1 MEFSVHI
8 FMSYIKIRNLD
19 SASDAEITGSNYIPT
34 ALEGSSLST
43 RKVTFDQVISGGA
56 PNYSGNFIYGSF
68 TGGLSAIGDIKFT
81 GDTFFDGNPS
91 IAGSLNVTSTV
102 SANAGIFQILASDS
116 MTAETAVIQSIL
128 NFDDLMN
135 GYSQGLSEATE
146 GEPDTVFDSEG
157 NEVQNP
163 NKNASST
170 VRYVDTDGDGIAD
183 SQVLVNTTPVTAENL
198 DSLVQPGGG
207 LEVTEVCQNETFD
220 IVECEQNGIPNPD
233 VKYKTKKLSLA
244 TSAASNTIVIEIHDT
259 DGVEYRSGISVGID
273 GKLTAKLKRLRDA
286 FTYIRND
293 VASSDAIINIYLQTD
308 TDEGEI
314 ENSNGVF
321 ASHANLEINKC
332 YINIYGDSAKYW
344 TGGLTKVKMK
354 AKRDPAANAYVPMW
368 FNSKNI
374 LFSLVNLAFDL
385 DDSGGVHSVIRSH
398 NSCTLNLIGCKINA
412 RGSTHCLIEASRG
425 ATVQVQNYND
435 ASTLLDPLNKGFW
448 APALELDFGPRKATS
463 STAVG
468 NVGDDFYCDYLFQ
481 ADTGG
486 VIRFPEYGPH
496 IPFNSNPRT
505 YFQSRIHFCSSRI
518 KVGSSVLS
526 LLSNC
531 VVDIIGLFTAAN
543 GLSFTSDN
551 FPFFLR
557 ASAFNA
563 VATRNG
569 SHMVGATQ
577 DGLAEIANYIPG
589 NALAAPTTQL
599 GGSTVQGQDYVMAN
613 NITPTLNLLT
623 TYKGRDALGND
634 TSGNIENYWDD
645 FDWDAF

>member
-1 MEFSVHI
+1 
-8 FMSYIKIRNLD
+8 MSYIKIRNLD

-34 ALEGSSLST
+34 ALDGSSLST

-135 GYSQGLSEATE
+135 GYSQGLSQATE
-146 GEPDTVFDSEG
+146 SERDTVFDSQG

-170 VRYVDTDGDGIAD
+170 VEYVDTDGDGIAD

-220 IVECEQNGIPNPD
+220 IVECEQNGVPNQD

-244 TSAASNTIVIEIHDT
+244 TSAVSNTIGIEIHDT
-259 DGVEYRSGISVGID
+259 EGVEYRSGISVGID
-273 GKLTAKLKRLRDA
+273 GKLTTKLKRLRDA

-293 VASSDAIINIYLQTD
+293 VASSDAVINIYLQTD

-314 ENSNGVF
+314 ENSNGIF
-321 ASHANLEINKC
+321 ASHGNLEINKC
-332 YINIYGDSAKYW
+332 YVSVYGDSAKYR
-344 TGGLTKVKMK
+344 TGSLTKVKMK
-354 AKRDPAANAYVPMW
+354 AKRDPAENAYVPMW
-368 FNSKNI
+368 LNSKSI
-374 LFSLVNLAFDL
+374 LFSLVNLVFDL
-385 DDSGGVHSVIRSH
+385 DDSGGVHAVIRSH

-425 ATVQVQNYND
+425 AIIQVQNYSD
-435 ASTLLDPLNKGFW
+435 GPASTLLDPLEKGFW
-448 APALELDFGPRKATS
+448 APALELDFGPRKVAS
-463 STAVG
+463 SEGVG
-468 NVGDDFYCDYLFQ
+468 NAGDNFYCDYLFQ

-486 VIRFPEYGPH
+486 VFRFPEYGPH
-496 IPFNSNPRT
+496 IPWNANPMT
-505 YFQSRIHFCSSRI
+505 YFQSRIHFCSNKI
-518 KVGSSVLS
+518 TVGDAVLS
-526 LLSNC
+526 LSSNC

-543 GLSFTSDN
+543 DLSFTSTN
-551 FPFFLR
+551 FPYFLR
-557 ASAFNA
+557 ASAFNS
-563 VATRNG
+563 VTTRNG
-569 SHMVGATQ
+569 SHMVGAIN
-577 DGLAEIANYIPG
+577 DGRAEIANSIPG
-589 NALAAPTTQL
+589 NTLANPTTQL
-599 GGSTVQGQDYVMAN
+599 GGATVQGQDYVMAN

-623 TYKGRDALGND
+623 IYKGRDA
-634 TSGNIENYWDD
+634 SGNPTNGDIVNYWDE
-645 FDWDAF
+645 FDWNGF

>member
-1 MEFSVHI
+1 MPS
-8 FMSYIKIRNLD
+8 IKIRNLD

-146 GEPDTVFDSEG
+146 GEQDTVLDSEG
-157 NEVQNP
+157 NVVQNP

-170 VRYVDTDGDGIAD
+170 VRYVDTDGDGVAD

-220 IVECEQNGIPNPD
+220 IVECEQNGAPNPY

-244 TSAASNTIVIEIHDT
+244 TSVASSTISIEIHNT

-332 YINIYGDSAKYW
+332 YINIYGDSTKYS

-354 AKRDPAANAYVPMW
+354 AKRTPNASAYVPMW

-385 DDSGGVHSVIRSH
+385 DDSDGVHTAIRSH
-398 NSCTLNLIGCKINA
+398 NSCTPNLIGCKINA

-435 ASTLLDPLNKGFW
+435 GPDLDPLDKGFW

-463 STAVG
+463 STGVG
-468 NVGDDFYCDYLFQ
+468 SVGANFYCDYLFQ

-496 IPFNSNPRT
+496 IPFNGNPHT

-518 KVGSSVLS
+518 KVGISVLS

-563 VATRNG
+563 VNTRNG
-569 SHMVGATQ
+569 SHMVGITQ

-589 NALAAPTTQL
+589 NALATPTTQS
-599 GGSTVQGQDYVMAN
+599 GGPTVQGQDYVMAN

-623 TYKGRDALGND
+623 TYKGRDASGND
-634 TSGNIENYWDD
+634 TNGNIENYWDD
-645 FDWDAF
+645 FNWNAF

>member
-1 MEFSVHI
+1 MPS
-8 FMSYIKIRNLD
+8 IKIRNLD

-146 GEPDTVFDSEG
+146 GEQDTVLDSEG
-157 NEVQNP
+157 NVVQNP

-244 TSAASNTIVIEIHDT
+244 TSVASSTISIEIHNT

-332 YINIYGDSAKYW
+332 YINIYGDSTKYS

-354 AKRDPAANAYVPMW
+354 AKRTPNASAYVPMW

-496 IPFNSNPRT
+496 IPFNGNPHT

-518 KVGSSVLS
+518 KVGISVLS

-563 VATRNG
+563 VNTRNG
-569 SHMVGATQ
+569 SHMVGITQ

-589 NALAAPTTQL
+589 NALATPTTQS
-599 GGSTVQGQDYVMAN
+599 GGPTVQGQDYVMAN

>member
-1 MEFSVHI
+1 MPS
-8 FMSYIKIRNLD
+8 IKIRNLD

-146 GEPDTVFDSEG
+146 GEQDTVLDSEG
-157 NEVQNP
+157 NVVQNP

-170 VRYVDTDGDGIAD
+170 VRYVDTDGDGVAD

-220 IVECEQNGIPNPD
+220 IVECEQNGAPNPY

-244 TSAASNTIVIEIHDT
+244 TSVASSTISIEIHNT

-332 YINIYGDSAKYW
+332 YINIYGDSTKYS

-354 AKRDPAANAYVPMW
+354 AKRTPNASAYVPMW

-385 DDSGGVHSVIRSH
+385 DDSDGVHTAIRSH

-435 ASTLLDPLNKGFW
+435 GPDLDPLDKGFW

-463 STAVG
+463 STGVG
-468 NVGDDFYCDYLFQ
+468 SVGANFYCDYLFQ

-496 IPFNSNPRT
+496 IPFNGNPHT

-518 KVGSSVLS
+518 KVGISVLS

-563 VATRNG
+563 VNTRNG
-569 SHMVGATQ
+569 SHMVGITQ

-589 NALAAPTTQL
+589 NALATPTTQS
-599 GGSTVQGQDYVMAN
+599 GGPTVQGQDYVMAN

-623 TYKGRDALGND
+623 TYKGRDASGND
-634 TSGNIENYWDD
+634 TNGNIENYWDD
-645 FDWDAF
+645 FNWNAF

>member
-1 MEFSVHI
+1 
-8 FMSYIKIRNLD
+8 MSYIKIRNLD

-332 YINIYGDSAKYW
+332 YINIYGDSTKYW

-354 AKRDPAANAYVPMW
+354 AKRTPNASAYVPMW

-385 DDSGGVHSVIRSH
+385 DDSDGVHTAIRSH

-425 ATVQVQNYND
+425 ATVQVENYND
-435 ASTLLDPLNKGFW
+435 GPASTLLDPLNKGFW

-463 STAVG
+463 STEVG

-496 IPFNSNPRT
+496 IPFNGNPRT

-563 VATRNG
+563 VTTRNG
-569 SHMVGATQ
+569 SHMVGITQ

-589 NALAAPTTQL
+589 NALATPTTQS
-599 GGSTVQGQDYVMAN
+599 GGPTVQGQDYVMAN

-623 TYKGRDALGND
+623 TYKGRDASGND
-634 TSGNIENYWDD
+634 TNGNIENYWDD
-645 FDWDAF
+645 FDWNAF